1 MVKTLLEKSAPFKI
15 LAVTRN
21 VNSTSAKKL
30 AQKSPNITLI
40 QGNLDDPAAIFENVK
55 RQISTPVWGVFSVQ
69 VSPQKKG
76 KQYPKIDPRLTNK
89 TDRQSQKRRRKTP
102 RNRSDRRVH
111 QTRRQVFRV
120 QLRRPRRR
128 EIRSK
133 PNPSP
138 TFHFQTRDREASQ
151 KENKRNRDGM
161 DDSPTRC
168 LLRQPH
174 AGLLRQGVC
183 DCMADVSKGQ
193 AAAINRDE

>member
-1 MVKTLLEKSAPFKI
+1 MVKNLLEKSAPFKI
-15 LAVTRN
+15 LAVTRD
-21 VNSTSAKKL
+21 VNSASAKKI

-69 VSPQKKG
+69 VSPQENNTLS
-76 KQYPKIDPRLTNK
+76 IDPRLTNK

-111 QTRRQVFRV
+111 QTRRQVLRV
-120 QLRRPRRR
+120 QLRRPRWR
-128 EIRSK
+128 EIRSN

-151 KENKRNRDGM
+151 KESKRNRYGM

-168 LLRQPH
+168 LL
-174 AGLLRQGVC
+174 
-183 DCMADVSKGQ
+183 
-193 AAAINRDE
+193 